1 MLTSAYMYNAMI
13 KHWTPKN
20 GYTCAEDDSYTQ
32 IQTNVRMSSRN
43 EWWLDK
49 DTPDISDK
57 GKNVLG
63 IYAYISNWPRESIEV
78 TPIT

>member
-1 MLTSAYMYNAMI
+1 MI
-13 KHWTPKN
+13 KQWTPKN
-20 GYTCAEDDSYTQ
+20 GYTCAGDDGYTQ

-57 GKNVLG
+57 GKIVLG
-63 IYAYISNWPRESIEV
+63 IYAYKSNWPREGIEV
-78 TPIT
+78 TSIT